1 MEMVGFCDESLKDEF
16 ITKNENKEPMLY
28 KNGVGQYVGEQLIR
42 EFACKY
48 DCIRILKMS
57 DKTLQKTL
65 DLNTTYNGFN
75 YKMLEPRILL

>member
-1 MEMVGFCDESLKDEF
+1 
-16 ITKNENKEPMLY
+16 MLY

-57 DKTLQKTL
+57 DKTLQKAL

-75 YKMLEPRILL
+75 YNPLYKAIEILYLTLLIGLVT